1 MNKSELKAHLDAF
14 VKNEMDNYDGRD
26 LHNVVIPSDKY
37 PGAYIIGHFGK
48 RRIEGV
54 SVAVETADEMQTY
67 TYDVTA
73 TIVNHPTTGGGL
85 YKESYFLDK
94 STAVQSMFD
103 TILASAK
110 SIENLLG
117 NHSVDALMTPNNP
130 TQYPQTDRADTII
143 LQ

>member
-1 MNKSELKAHLDAF
+1 MNKSELKAQLDAF
-14 VKNEMDNYDGRD
+14 VKKEMDNYDGSD

-37 PGAYIIGHFGK
+37 PGVSIIGHFGK

-54 SVAVETADEMQTY
+54 SVAVESVDKMQTY

-73 TIVNHPTTGGGL
+73 TIVNHPTAGGGL

-103 TILASAK
+103 TILASTK
-110 SIENLLG
+110 SIEDLLG
-117 NHSVDALMTPNNP
+117 N
-130 TQYPQTDRADTII
+130 R
-143 LQ
+143 